1 MGMERESIY
10 TNPADIEQ
18 RLRENAAKHEA
29 ELNKRPESTT
39 VREQCARQLFEMST
53 RIFERLRE
61 LKKAGKLTLDSTDE
75 EKKKVKTNFNE
86 DEEATIFKFVAKEP
100 GALTIK
106 RILRYLEKE
115 KIGEISTYDA
125 WPAGFNHDIRSM
137 LFWTDNEPTATG
149 SHQSTNAQGPHEE
162 DMLTEEEL
170 AKEVSVV
177 IEQFEE
183 AINRLEATS

>member
-1 MGMERESIY
+1 MAMERESIY
-10 TNPADIEQ
+10 TNPADIEE
-18 RLRENAAKHEA
+18 RVRENAARHKA
-29 ELNKRPESTT
+29 ELNKRPESTPG
-39 VREQCARQLFEMST
+39 RQQCARQLFEMST

-61 LKKAGKLTLDSTDE
+61 LKETGRLTLGSTDGE
-75 EKKKVKTNFNE
+75 EQSVKTNFDE
-86 DEEATIFKFVAKEP
+86 DEEATIFKFISKEP

-115 KIGEISTYDA
+115 KKGEISTYEA
-125 WPAGFNHDIRSM
+125 LPAGFNHDIRSIK
-137 LFWTDNEPTATG
+137 FWTDDEPTATG

-183 AINRLEATS
+183 AISRLETK